1 MCLLVAPIFVD
12 AQLLE
17 WNEFYRLT
25 WEDFQGNRTSGSIG
39 DAGTVVHI
47 KAKPYFVGKKIS
59 YDVYAYFDRG
69 QSWSIDQS
77 PALLAHEQLHF
88 DIAELYAR
96 KIRKQILTLTTDGVN
111 DADRINTAIR
121 ALLDESNEIDKQYD
135 AETLHGSIPSKQ
147 AKWQAKI
154 ATELRELKRFKKP
167 KKVIRINR

>member
-25 WEDFQGNRTSGSIG
+25 WEDFQGHRTSGSIG

-59 YDVYAYFDRG
+59 YDVHAYFDRE
-69 QSWSIDQS
+69 QSWTTDQS

-96 KIRKQILTLTTDGVN
+96 KIRKRIYKLTSDGVN
-111 DADRINTAIR
+111 DLDRINASIR
-121 ALLDESNEIDKQYD
+121 ELLDESNEIDRKYD

-147 AKWQAKI
+147 AKWQVEVSK
-154 ATELRELKRFKKP
+154 ELQALKRFKKP
-167 KKVIRINR
+167 KKIIRVKR